1 MSHDQRPAEA
11 GEGVRVPA
19 RLSIFGYDPATV
31 DLVVI
36 PRSRRWRM
44 LGAART
50 MGIALLLTP
59 VAALVPPHAPWAL
72 GVLGVGAILARRRW
86 QERYTVVGVEGACP
100 KCGAELEVG
109 RGRLRTPHP
118 LPCESCHH
126 EGSAEVATSDLP
138 DPGD

>member
-1 MSHDQRPAEA
+1 MAHGDRPTAD
-11 GEGVRVPA
+11 EGVRVPA
-19 RLSIFGYDPATV
+19 RLSIFGYDPAVV
-31 DLVVI
+31 DLVVV

-50 MGIALLLTP
+50 MGIALVLTP

-86 QERYTVVGVEGACP
+86 QERYTVVGVEGVCP
-100 KCGAELEVG
+100 KCGADLEVG
-109 RGRLRTPHP
+109 VGRLRDPHP

-126 EGSAEVATSDLP
+126 EGSAQVEAGALP
-138 DPGD
+138 EPGG